1 MDSNKAISMH
11 SLMSFVNSVVGGSPD
26 PQPPQPSTPLL
37 LPWEDYKE
45 KALALR
51 IKGSITDILRDSI
64 LEISEDERNF
74 LIFSRGRDTDLYE
87 FNFEEQVPLIMAVM
101 EQDPALG
108 KVFSRLVHRH
118 TTEELFWKSYFYTV
132 ETVKDQTLLKFSQQK
147 SVEIEESSKEK
158 SDKHR
163 ELMDELE
170 SELSAEPSVVIKKEK
185 RQAKEPIVLADL
197 QSQLKAALARIDSLE
212 NRVEK
217 LELERKSE
225 SQVASEPPQESE
237 IPL

>member
-1 MDSNKAISMH
+1 MLIKAISMH
-11 SLMSFVNSVVGGSPD
+11 SLMSFVNSVVGGSAD
-26 PQPPQPSTPLL
+26 LPPPPPSALL

-87 FNFEEQVPLIMAVM
+87 FNFEEKVPLIMAVM

-108 KVFSRLVHRH
+108 KVFSRLVPRH
-118 TTEELFWKSYFYTV
+118 TSEELFWKSYFYTV

-147 SVEIEESSKEK
+147 SVEIEESSREK

-170 SELSAEPSVVIKKEK
+170 SELSAEPSIVVKKEK
-185 RQAKEPIVLADL
+185 RQVKEPIVLAEL
-197 QSQLKAALARIDSLE
+197 QSQLKAALARIDALE
-212 NRVEK
+212 TRVEK
-217 LELERKSE
+217 LELGQKCELQAS
-225 SQVASEPPQESE
+225 SEPLQEAE
-237 IPL
+237 VPLS

>member
-1 MDSNKAISMH
+1 MLINHISMH

-26 PQPPQPSTPLL
+26 PQPVQPSSPVL

-45 KALALR
+45 KAIALR
-51 IKGSITDILRDSI
+51 IKGSITDILRDNI
-64 LEISEDERNF
+64 LEIAEDERNF

-87 FNFEEQVPLIMAVM
+87 FNFDEKVPLIMAVM

-108 KVFSRLVHRH
+108 KVFSRLVPRH
-118 TTEELFWKSYFYTV
+118 TSEELFWKSYFYTV

-170 SELSAEPSVVIKKEK
+170 SELSAEPSIVIKKEK
-185 RQAKEPIVLADL
+185 RQVKEPIVLADL
-197 QSQLKAALARIDSLE
+197 QNQLKAALVRIDELE
-212 NRVEK
+212 TRVAK
-217 LELERKSE
+217 LEKEAS
-225 SQVASEPPQESE
+225 SQPQGLPEA
-237 IPL
+237 

>member
-1 MDSNKAISMH
+1 MH

-26 PQPPQPSTPLL
+26 PQPVQSSAPVL

-45 KALALR
+45 KAIALR
-51 IKGSITDILRDSI
+51 IKGSITDILRDNI
-64 LEISEDERNF
+64 LEIAEDERNF

-87 FNFEEQVPLIMAVM
+87 FNFDEKVPLIMAVM

-108 KVFSRLVHRH
+108 KVFSRLVPRH
-118 TTEELFWKSYFYTV
+118 TSEELFWKSYFYTV
-132 ETVKDQTLLKFSQQK
+132 ETVRDQTLLKFSQQK

-170 SELSAEPSVVIKKEK
+170 SELSAEPSIVIKKEK
-185 RQAKEPIVLADL
+185 RQTKEPIVLADL
-197 QSQLKAALARIDSLE
+197 QSQLKAALARIDQLE
-212 NRVEK
+212 TRVEK
-217 LELERKSE
+217 LEKQGNSQLEAVPE
-225 SQVASEPPQESE
+225 VEQ
-237 IPL
+237 